1 MFIVFLFCF
10 VLSCFVL
17 FCFPFTARLRSSVR
31 PALPLRLSNLLLLWL
46 FAKEKTSN
54 MPSDTLQAIR
64 YVSGG
69 QASDREGST
78 TASLSILDQL
88 LLPHE
93 TVYVPVRNTDDGWTC
108 VKKMQVRGAPAL
120 AIVSMLSLAVE
131 LQDPQSALQQCSDTE
146 SLTQLVKEKLDFLK
160 SSRPTAVNLA
170 EAADRMRAALLG
182 WSKLSPADARANL
195 VAEIE
200 AMLPTDVATNRNIG
214 AHGGD
219 FLLATALRKHADLA
233 DLKTALASG
242 KRGLRVLTHCN
253 TGSLATAQY
262 GTALGVA
269 RWLNENNLLE
279 TLYCTETRPYN
290 QGARLSVYE
299 CVVDKIPYCLV
310 TDSMVAALMASRR
323 IDAVVVGADR
333 VVANGDTA
341 NKIGTYQLAI
351 LARHFGVAFYVAA
364 PLTTLDTAI
373 SSGDNIVI
381 EQRPPEELLVSAR
394 APRGATVWNPAFDV
408 TPAALIDAIFTEH
421 GVVTKPIRTQ
431 EEDSEKQEVF
441 DIPGF
446 VESRKGMPRE
456 GIPCENAT
464 LTKLRSQAPEE

>member
-1 MFIVFLFCF
+1 MAP
-10 VLSCFVL
+10 STRYDSRFVL
-17 FCFPFTARLRSSVR
+17 FWFVLIFCFSAHPLPPSLIVSRTCCVVVARK
-31 PALPLRLSNLLLLWL
+31 A
-46 FAKEKTSN
+46 ADN

-64 YVSGG
+64 YVSGS
-69 QASDREGST
+69 QASDQKGPT
-78 TASLSILDQL
+78 TATLSILDQL

-93 TVYVPVRNTDDGWTC
+93 TVYVPVRNTEDGWAC

-131 LQDPQSALQQCSDTE
+131 LQDPESALQQCSDTE
-146 SLTQLVKEKLDFLK
+146 SLTHLVKEKLDFLK

-170 EAADRMRAALLG
+170 EAADRMHAALLG
-182 WSKLSPADARANL
+182 WNELPAADARANL

-214 AHGGD
+214 AHGGN

-269 RWLNENNLLE
+269 RWLNENDLLE

-351 LARHFGVAFYVAA
+351 LARHFDVAFYVAA

-373 SSGDNIVI
+373 ASGDNIVI

-394 APRGATVWNPAFDV
+394 APQGATVWNPAFDV

-431 EEDSEKQEVF
+431 EEGSETREGF

-456 GIPCENAT
+456 GIPCESAT
-464 LTKLRSQAPEE
+464 LSKLRSQTPDE